1 MIFPRHGHLRAR
13 LTQRLLSVLIA
24 CIAWAS
30 WNTVSHSAE
39 ATPEQVEFF
48 ERKIRPLLVGRC
60 VECHGADTQ
69 EAGLRLDSHAAML
82 AGSAAGQVVVAGQPE
97 QSRLLEVVGYRGRVQ
112 MPPDGKLTDD
122 EIAALHQ
129 WVEQGL
135 PWPTETAPTAQAP
148 AASASDNLARWSEPY
163 YDQAQLHWAF
173 QPLHRP
179 EVPAPQKA
187 DWARGDLDRFVLAR
201 LESAGLTPS
210 READGRTWL
219 RRVTY
224 DLIGLPPTPAEYA
237 AFAADTSPEAKAR
250 VVDGLLSRTEYGQ
263 RWARHWLDVAR
274 YADTKGYVFTAD
286 PAYPF
291 AYTYR
296 DWVVQALNDDL
307 PYDRFV
313 EYQLAADVSP
323 HSNKPQD
330 LAALGYLTV
339 GSRFMNNNH
348 DQLDD
353 RIDVVSRGMLGLTV
367 SCARCHDH
375 KFDPIPTSDY
385 YALYGVFAS
394 SPEPDPLP
402 VLGPPEV
409 AAAYNSHQEQIK
421 SLEQQLASMQ
431 GGPNDEAAKP
441 LLEQI
446 DKLKQSAPPEPPL
459 AMAVVE
465 AATPHESRVFLRGNP
480 GRPGDVVPRQFLRVL
495 AGAGRQPFA
504 QGSGRLELAQ
514 AIAAHPL
521 SARVIVN
528 RVWAW
533 HFDQPLVITPSDFG
547 MRTAPA
553 SHPELLE
560 YLAAGFREQ
569 GGSLKQLHRQI
580 VLSSTYAQQSLDR
593 PEAKQIDPENRLLWR
608 MNRHRLEFEELR
620 DSLLAV
626 AGRLDCRLEGK
637 GDRLL
642 QKPYSTR
649 RTLYGWVDRNDL
661 PGWYR
666 SFDFPTPESSTPERP
681 RTTVPQQALFLLNSE
696 FVHEQARH
704 LAQRTALALLGGSAR
719 RVEMIY
725 QLVLGRAPTDQERQ
739 LAEGF
744 LHQAGPVKTEG
755 DGTPF
760 DAWEQLSQV
769 LLASNEFMFVD

>member
-1 MIFPRHGHLRAR
+1 MNSFQHGLSRAQ
-13 LTQRLLSVLIA
+13 LTQRLVIALVACVASVSGT
-24 CIAWAS
+24 CRS
-30 WNTVSHSAE
+30 YSAE
-39 ATPEQVEFF
+39 ATPEQIEFF
-48 ERKIRPLLVGRC
+48 ERKIRPLLAGRC
-60 VECHGADTQ
+60 IECHGPDAQ
-69 EAGLRLDSHAAML
+69 EAGLRLDSQAGLL
-82 AGSAAGQVVVAGQPE
+82 AGSAEGQVVVAGQPD
-97 QSRLLEVVGYRGRVQ
+97 QSRLWEVIGYRGRIQ
-112 MPPDGKLTDD
+112 MPPDGKLAD
-122 EIAALHQ
+122 EELALLRQ
-129 WVEQGL
+129 WIEQGL
-135 PWPTETAPTAQAP
+135 PWPGEQAP
-148 AASASDNLARWSEPY
+148 QQVAASAASVARWSDAY
-163 YDQAQLHWAF
+163 YEQSRQQHWAF
-173 QPLHRP
+173 QPLSK
-179 EVPAPQKA
+179 PAPPENQNES
-187 DWARGDLDRFVLAR
+187 WARNDIDRFVMAK
-201 LESAGLTPS
+201 LETAGLAPS
-210 READGRTWL
+210 AAADTRTWL

-237 AFAADTSPEAKAR
+237 AFTADPSPEAKSR
-250 VVDGLLSRTEYGQ
+250 VVDALLARPEYGQ

-291 AYTYR
+291 SYTYR
-296 DWVVQALNDDL
+296 DWLVRALNEDL
-307 PYDRFV
+307 PYDRFI
-313 EYQLAADVSP
+313 EFQLAADLSP

-339 GSRFMNNNH
+339 GSRFMNNPQ

-353 RIDVVSRGMLGLTV
+353 RIDVVSRGFLGMTV

-375 KFDPIPTSDY
+375 KFDPIPTADY
-385 YALYGVFAS
+385 YSLYGVFAS

-402 VLGPPEV
+402 ILGPPEV
-409 AAAYNSHQEQIK
+409 AAAFTSHQEQIK
-421 SLEQQLASMQ
+421 ALEKQLVDMPA
-431 GGPNDEAAKP
+431 GANEEAAKP
-441 LLEQI
+441 LREQI
-446 DKLKQSAPPEPPL
+446 EKLKQSAPPEPPR
-459 AMAVVE
+459 AMVVAD
-465 AATPHESRVFLRGNP
+465 AATPHEARIFLRGNA

-495 AGAGRQPFA
+495 AGTERTPFA

-514 AIAAHPL
+514 SIAMQPI

-528 RVWAW
+528 RLWAW
-533 HFDQPLVITPSDFG
+533 HFDQPLVATPSDFG

-560 YLAAGFREQ
+560 YLAASFQEQ

-580 VLSSTYAQQSLDR
+580 VLSSTYAQQSIDR
-593 PEAKQIDPENRLLWR
+593 PEARQIDPENRLLWR

-626 AGRLDCRLEGK
+626 AGKLDCRLDGK
-637 GDRLL
+637 GERLL
-642 QKPYSTR
+642 RKPFSTR

-666 SFDFPTPESSTPERP
+666 SFDFPTPEASAPERP

-704 LAQRTALALLGGSAR
+704 LSHRTALALLQGQGR

-725 QLVLGRAPTDQERQ
+725 QLALGRAPTHQERQ
-739 LAEGF
+739 LALGF
-744 LHQAGPVKTEG
+744 VQNAVPAEPVG
-755 DGTPF
+755 DEKPL